1 MTTSVNP
8 KMDWAEFSRRFK
20 RHPAFMAV
28 PIKEREPLF
37 EEYVKEAK
45 ERDIRKKNE
54 EVRTSKLAFVTLLQ
68 TLTPTALKLSWKKVR
83 LIREIYFNFSIH

>member
-1 MTTSVNP
+1 MTASVNP

-45 ERDIRKKNE
+45 KREIEKKQE
-54 EVRTSKLAFVTLLQ
+54 EVRESKLAFVTLLQ
-68 TLTPTALKLSWKKVR
+68 TLTPAALKSTWKRVCFI
-83 LIREIYFNFSIH
+83 LQIL